1 MPGACECRF
10 VERSHARKEFTA
22 GEALMAGIGFE
33 LRKIMRRETLT
44 GVARAYAY
52 AGLIS
57 SGPMILSIIGILII
71 GVMSLAFVIPQYAI
85 VQFQVSVTY
94 LIAFSLILTG
104 PLQLSFTRFISD
116 RLFAKRR
123 DLVLSNYNAV
133 VLVTTLMSG
142 IIGLAAVA
150 LGFGGTPIGYRLLM
164 VAGFVLLGNIW
175 IAVIFLSSL
184 KQYREILFT
193 FFVGYSCTVGF
204 AIMLNRHGI
213 TGLLGGFV
221 AGHLVLLAGLSGA
234 IYRNFSSPRLISFE
248 VFERRYAFPRL
259 ALVGLLFNLGVWID
273 KLMFWYAP
281 GTGSEVIGPLHASV
295 IYDIPVFIAYVCV
308 MPGMAAFLV
317 RIEADFAEYY
327 DAFYDAVRSGA
338 TLRRINEMR
347 DMMVTSVRAGLY
359 EIIKVQAV
367 MLLLIFAF
375 GAKLL
380 EALHI
385 SVLYMPLLIVDVVAA
400 SLQVLFL
407 GLMNVFFYLDMRQ
420 TALRLCVAFVV
431 LNSVLTAI
439 TLQLSP
445 NTYGYGFAFAL
456 MILVIASV
464 RLLDQKFAR
473 LEYETYM
480 LRE

>member
-1 MPGACECRF
+1 
-10 VERSHARKEFTA
+10 
-22 GEALMAGIGFE
+22 MAGIGFE
-33 LRKIMRRETLT
+33 LRKIMKRETLT

-57 SGPMILSIIGILII
+57 SGPLILSIVGILVI

-116 RLFAKRR
+116 RLFEKRR
-123 DLVLSNYNAV
+123 DLVLSNYNGV
-133 VLVTTLMSG
+133 VLVAT
-142 IIGLAAVA
+142 LAAGVIGVA
-150 LGFGGTPIGYRLLM
+150 VMAIGFRAEPLGYRLLM
-164 VAGFVLLGNIW
+164 VAGFVLLSNIW
-175 IAVIFLSSL
+175 IAVIFLSSV
-184 KQYREILFT
+184 KQYREILLA
-193 FFVGYSCTVGF
+193 FFVGYACTVGF
-204 AIMLNRHGI
+204 ALMLNRHGI
-213 TGLLGGFV
+213 VGLLGGFV
-221 AGHLVLLAGLSGA
+221 AGHLVLLGGLSGL
-234 IYRNFSSPRLISFE
+234 IYRNFVSPRLISFE
-248 VFERRYAFPRL
+248 VFERRYAYPRL

-281 GTGSEVIGPLHASV
+281 ATGSVVIGPLHASV

-317 RIEADFAEYY
+317 RIEADFVEYY

-338 TLRRINEMR
+338 TLHHISEMR

-367 MLLLIFAF
+367 VLLLIFAF
-375 GAKLL
+375 GAGLL
-380 EALHI
+380 EELHI

-407 GLMNVFFYLDMRQ
+407 GLLNVFFYLDMRR
-420 TALRLCVAFVV
+420 TVLRLCAAFVV
-431 LNSVLTAI
+431 LNGVLTAI
-439 TLQLSP
+439 TLRLSP

-456 MILVIASV
+456 MILVIAAV
-464 RLLDQKFAR
+464 QLLDRKFAA

-480 LRE
+480 LRA